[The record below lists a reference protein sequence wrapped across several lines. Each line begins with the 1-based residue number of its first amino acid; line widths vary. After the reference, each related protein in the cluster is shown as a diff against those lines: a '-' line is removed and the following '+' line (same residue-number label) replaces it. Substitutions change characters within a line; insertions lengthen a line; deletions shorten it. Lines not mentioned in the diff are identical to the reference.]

1 MRGDEEETA
10 APMKTRLR
18 RHTELERER
27 EARDASSEEARS
39 EALSPQDPAASPDQS
54 SRPRPARWTVDQVWE
69 FISALPGWFVI
80 LAKFYKSIVSL
91 VVHNEL
97 LTNIF

>member
-1 MRGDEEETA
+1 
-10 APMKTRLR
+10 MKTRLR

-39 EALSPQDPAASPDQS
+39 EPLSPQDPAASPEQS
-54 SRPRPARWTVDQVWE
+54 SRPRPAGWSVDQVWE

-80 LAKFYKSIVSL
+80 FPKFHKIIVSL
-91 VVHNEL
+91 VVHNKL
-97 LTNIF
+97 LTNAFLDHY

>member
-1 MRGDEEETA
+1 MRGDEEEAA

-39 EALSPQDPAASPDQS
+39 EPLSPQDPAASPDQS
-54 SRPRPARWTVDQVWE
+54 SRPRPAGWTVDQVWE
-69 FISALPGWFVI
+69 FISALPGWFGSRQRFKKA
-80 LAKFYKSIVSL
+80 L
-91 VVHNEL
+91 
-97 LTNIF
+97 